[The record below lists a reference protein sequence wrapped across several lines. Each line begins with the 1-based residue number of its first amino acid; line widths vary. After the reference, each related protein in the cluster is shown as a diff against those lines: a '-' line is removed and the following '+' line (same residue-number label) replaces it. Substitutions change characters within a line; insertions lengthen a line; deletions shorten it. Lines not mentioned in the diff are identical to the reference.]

1 MEFTKSEQQYIRRN
15 LAKKTYDDIAWHLGC
30 KVSAIRKYMRH
41 NGLKKTRTTAWKKEF
56 VKEHYKDMT
65 LKEMGNA
72 IGMDPSSI
80 RHIMTA
86 LGLSGCK
93 RGYHEN
99 FTGQQKQWMVD
110 NCKRYKSCY
119 YLAKG
124 LNEMFGTNFTT
135 TQVECW
141 TRKNKIHDYKSI
153 PFKEKEVVYN
163 LRKPIGSEIRKHD
176 RVMVRVSTFSSK
188 GRKSRDEIAET
199 YVYKDEMILK
209 EHGMEVIDGGTVIY
223 LDGNKNNFSIENM
236 VSVTLRAQRMFTARG
251 WHKLPTIELRR
262 TALAECMLEAEVR
275 NIKENTN
282 EQME

>member
-41 NGLKKTRTTAWKKEF
+41 NGLKKTRTTEWKKEF

-99 FTGQQKQWMVD
+99 FTEEQKKWMVD
-110 NCKRYKSCY
+110 NCKRYKSY
-119 YLAKG
+119 YWLTKAF
-124 LNEMFGTNFTT
+124 NERFGT
-135 TQVECW
+135 QVTSHQIESW
-141 TRKNKIHDYKSI
+141 GTKGKLPSFRDIPIHD
-153 PFKEKEVVYN
+153 KEIVYN
-163 LRKPIGSEIRKHD
+163 SKKPIGSEIRKHD
-176 RVMVRVSTFSSK
+176 RVMVRVSTLSSK

-223 LDGNKNNFSIENM
+223 LDGDKRNFSIENM

-275 NIKENTN
+275 NIN
-282 EQME
+282 EIQQ